1 MKTFGGK
8 CCIIDS
14 KRKSVIPCNEA
25 FRKAL
30 SFERSFYMKFKK
42 RKILAAIAAC
52 TLMAGTIPVCI
63 NVYGTSPAAIS
74 AESEDTEMKR
84 LLTLVKSR
92 VTIPEELSE
101 FTFSKEGKGAAIYY
115 SFHWGTKDG
124 VYPAKTLDIAASGE
138 SIISYNYYSS
148 DRKYSGEP
156 AFGAMTEAQLTEK
169 AAAFIKMLNPNFGD
183 SFKLDD
189 FNATLRGRNASFSI
203 VRTEQGRNAFLNSG
217 SVALN
222 KDTGEPVS
230 FEMTWWDKASFSD
243 ISKAVSLEDM
253 KKFYKA
259 GTTPELVYTVN
270 YNEDKKAYLPA
281 LIYLIKSDKYYD
293 LLTGSESKY
302 ASDLKAQ
309 NDKNNVISEYFGGV
323 YTTECDDAVALESP
337 AADKGEGGVTF
348 TPEELKA
355 MEEENGLI
363 SKKKAEEIVRADKL
377 LPVANAPEGVTMTM
391 RNARLVKN
399 DERSLRSGYTWIMS
413 FSSKYS
419 DGTEATAY
427 INLDAKTGEIL
438 SLSSWDG
445 NFKPVTDTKAA
456 AATADAALKHLMGDK
471 AAEYKLYNTNEW
483 GNEKSKRVTYT
494 YARYVNGVR
503 VATDDVTISVDG
515 RGVTE
520 FFSNY
525 HDVKFPSA
533 EAVGSEKAFD
543 GLFAANDINSG
554 FMGFRTMDGKAHTYP
569 VFYLTGN
576 YYVNAKTGVQCR
588 YDGTALDIKDA
599 GYSDISDHWCKKY
612 AEKLLE
618 YNIYI
623 DSDDGKLL
631 PNNAIS
637 RKDLEELIS
646 RVFGDVTPYRTA
658 ADSETASKAPVTYRD
673 AVKMYVEYAGGDDFA
688 QYKGIYK
695 SPFTDVPESDPDVG
709 YFALAYG
716 AGFAV
721 PNKDGGIDPD
731 SLVSRGMILY
741 MLYNSLK

>member
-1 MKTFGGK
+1 M
-8 CCIIDS
+8 
-14 KRKSVIPCNEA
+14 
-25 FRKAL
+25 
-30 SFERSFYMKFKK
+30 
-42 RKILAAIAAC
+42 LAAIAAC
-52 TLMAGTIPVCI
+52 ALMAGTIPVCI

-74 AESEDTEMKR
+74 SESEDAEMKR

-92 VTIPEELSE
+92 VTIPEELSQ
-101 FTFSKEGKGAAIYY
+101 FSFSKEGKGAAVYY

-124 VYPAKTLDIAASGE
+124 VSPAKTLDISASGE

-169 AAAFIKMLNPNFGD
+169 ATAFIKMLNPNFGD
-183 SFKLDD
+183 AFKLDN

-217 SVALN
+217 SIALN
-222 KDTGEPVS
+222 KDTGEPVN
-230 FEMTWWDKASFSD
+230 FEMTWWDKASFGD
-243 ISKAVSLEDM
+243 ISKAVSLDDM
-253 KKFYKA
+253 KKFYKS

-281 LIYLIKSDKYYD
+281 LVYIIKSDKYYD
-293 LLTGSESKY
+293 LLTGSESAY
-302 ASDLKAQ
+302 AADLKTQ
-309 NDKNNVISEYFGGV
+309 VDKNNVISENYGGV
-323 YTTECDDAVALESP
+323 YMTECDDAVALESP
-337 AADKGEGGVTF
+337 TAAKGEGGVTF

-377 LPVANAPEGVTMTM
+377 LPVANAPESVTMTL
-391 RNARLVKN
+391 RNARLAKN

-413 FSSKYS
+413 FSGKYS
-419 DGTEATAY
+419 DGNEISAY
-427 INLDAKTGEIL
+427 VNLDAKTGEIL
-438 SLSSWDG
+438 SLSYWDG

-456 AATADAALKHLMGDK
+456 ASTADTVFKHLMGDK
-471 AAEYKLYNTNEW
+471 AAEYKLYETNEW
-483 GNEKSKRVTYT
+483 GNEKNKRVSYT

-503 VATDDVTISVDG
+503 VTTDNVIINVDG
-515 RGVTE
+515 NGITE
-520 FFSNY
+520 FASAY
-525 HDVKFPSA
+525 HNVTFPSA
-533 EAVGSEKAFD
+533 EAVGTEKAFD
-543 GLFAANDINSG
+543 GLFAANEFNSG

-576 YYVNAKTGVQCR
+576 YYINAKTGVQCR
-588 YDGTALDIKDA
+588 YDGTALDVKEA
-599 GYSDISDHWCKKY
+599 GYTDISDHWCRKY

-646 RVFGDVTPYRTA
+646 RVYGDVSPYRTA
-658 ADSETASKAPVTYRD
+658 ADSEAASKAPVTYRD
-673 AVKMYVEYAGGDDFA
+673 AVKMYVKYAGGDDFA
-688 QYKGIYK
+688 KYKGIYK
-695 SPFTDVPESDPDVG
+695 SPFKDVSDTDTDVG

-721 PNKDGGIDPD
+721 PNKEGGINPD

>member
-1 MKTFGGK
+1 
-8 CCIIDS
+8 
-14 KRKSVIPCNEA
+14 
-25 FRKAL
+25 
-30 SFERSFYMKFKK
+30 MKFKK
-42 RKILAAIAAC
+42 RKMLAAIAAC
-52 TLMAGTIPVCI
+52 ALMAGTIPVCI

-92 VTIPEELSE
+92 VTVPEELSE
-101 FTFSKEGKGAAIYY
+101 FSFSKEGKGAAIYY

-124 VYPAKTLDIAASGE
+124 VYPAKTLDISASGE

-156 AFGAMTEAQLTEK
+156 SFGTLTKAQLTEK
-169 AAAFIKMLNPNFGD
+169 AASFIKMLNPNFGD
-183 SFKLDD
+183 AFKLDN

-203 VRTEQGRNAFLNSG
+203 VRTEQGRDAFLNSG
-217 SVALN
+217 SITLN
-222 KDTGEPVS
+222 KDTGELES
-230 FEMTWWDKASFSD
+230 FEMTWWDKASFND
-243 ISKAVSLEDM
+243 ISNAVSLDDM

-270 YNEDKKAYLPA
+270 YNEDKKAYVPA
-281 LIYLIKSDKYYD
+281 LVYVISSDKYYD
-293 LLTGSESKY
+293 LLTGSESAY
-302 ASDLKAQ
+302 AADLKAN
-309 NDKNNVISEYFGGV
+309 NDKNNVIFENYGYCV
-323 YTTECDDAVALESP
+323 ETECADDAAP
-337 AADKGEGGVTF
+337 MAAGKGDNGVTF

-377 LPVANAPEGVTMTM
+377 LPVANAPEGVTMTL
-391 RNARLVKN
+391 RNARLIKN
-399 DERSLRSGYTWIMS
+399 DERSLRSGYTWVLS
-413 FSSKYS
+413 FNGKYS
-419 DGTEATAY
+419 DKKE
-427 INLDAKTGEIL
+427 ISVFVNLDAKTGEIL
-438 SLSSWDG
+438 SVSSWND
-445 NFKPVTDTKAA
+445 NFKAVTDVNAA
-456 AATADAALKHLMGDK
+456 ASAADAALKHFMGNK
-471 AAEYKLYNTNEW
+471 AAEYKLYETNEY
-483 GNEKSKRVTYT
+483 GDNNKYITYT

-503 VATDDVTISVDG
+503 VNTDNITIGVDG
-515 RGVTE
+515 NGVIE
-520 FFSNY
+520 FSSNY

-533 EAVGSEKAFD
+533 EAVGTEKAFD
-543 GLFAANDINSG
+543 GLFAANEFESG
-554 FMGFRTMDGKAHTYP
+554 FMGFRTMDGIAHTYP
-569 VFYLTGN
+569 VFYLTGT

-588 YDGTALDIKDA
+588 YDGSALDIKEA
-599 GYSDISDHWCKKY
+599 GYSDISDHWCKTY

-646 RVFGDVTPYRTA
+646 DVFGDVTPYRTA
-658 ADSETASKAPVTYRD
+658 ADSEAASKAPVTYRD

-695 SPFTDVPESDPDVG
+695 SPFKDVSDSDADVG

-721 PNKDGGIDPD
+721 PNKDGGITPD

>member
-1 MKTFGGK
+1 MKHFGQIILKGK
-8 CCIIDS
+8 
-14 KRKSVIPCNEA
+14 PE
-25 FRKAL
+25 
-30 SFERSFYMKFKK
+30 ERSFNMKFKK
-42 RKILAAIAAC
+42 RKLIAAVAAC
-52 TLMAGTIPVCI
+52 ALMAGTIPVCI

-74 AESEDTEMKR
+74 AESEDAEMKR

-92 VTIPEELSE
+92 VTVPEELSE
-101 FTFSKEGKGAAIYY
+101 FSFSKEGKGAAIYY

-124 VYPAKTLDIAASGE
+124 VYPAKTIDISASGE

-156 AFGAMTEAQLTEK
+156 SFGTLTKAQLTEK

-183 SFKLDD
+183 SFKLDN

-217 SVALN
+217 SISLN
-222 KDTGEPVS
+222 KDTGEIES
-230 FEMTWWDKASFSD
+230 FNMTWWDKASFND
-243 ISKAVSLEDM
+243 ISNAVSLDDM
-253 KKFYKA
+253 KKSFKS
-259 GTTPELVYTVN
+259 GTEAELVYTVN

-281 LIYLIKSDKYYD
+281 LVYIIKSDKYYD
-293 LLTGSESKY
+293 LLTGSESAY
-302 ASDLKAQ
+302 ASDLKAN
-309 NDKNNVISEYFGGV
+309 NDKNNVISENYGGM
-323 YTTECDDAVALESP
+323 YLTECDDAVALESP
-337 AADKGEGGVTF
+337 TASKADGGVTF

-377 LPVANAPEGVTMTM
+377 LPVANVPEGVTLTM
-391 RNARLVKN
+391 KNARLVKN
-399 DERSLRSGYTWIMS
+399 DERSLRSGYTWNLS
-413 FSSKYS
+413 FSGKYS
-419 DGTEATAY
+419 DGNEISVY
-427 INLDAKTGEIL
+427 VDLDAKTGEIL

-456 AATADAALKHLMGDK
+456 AAVADTAFKHFMGDK
-471 AAEYKLYNTNEW
+471 AAEYKLFDTNEW
-483 GNEKSKRVTYT
+483 GNEKNKRVTYT

-503 VATDDVTISVDG
+503 VTTDNVIVNVDG
-515 RGVTE
+515 NGVTE
-520 FFSNY
+520 FSSAY
-525 HDVKFPSA
+525 HDVTFPSA
-533 EAVGSEKAFD
+533 EAVGTEKAFD
-543 GLFAANDINSG
+543 GLFAANDFSSG
-554 FMGFRTMDGKAHTYP
+554 FTGFRTMDGIAHTYP
-569 VFYLTGN
+569 VFYLTGT
-576 YYVNAKTGVQCR
+576 YYIDAKTGVQCR
-588 YDGTALDIKDA
+588 YDGAALDVKEA
-599 GYSDISDHWCKKY
+599 GYSDISDHWCRTY

-631 PNNAIS
+631 PDNAIS

-646 RVFGDVTPYRTA
+646 RIYGDVIPYRTA
-658 ADSETASKAPVTYRD
+658 IDSASASKAPATYRD

-695 SPFTDVPESDPDVG
+695 SPFKDVPDSDADVG

-721 PNKDGGIDPD
+721 PNKDGNITPD

>member
-1 MKTFGGK
+1 
-8 CCIIDS
+8 
-14 KRKSVIPCNEA
+14 
-25 FRKAL
+25 
-30 SFERSFYMKFKK
+30 MKFKK

-74 AESEDTEMKR
+74 AESEDAEMKR

-92 VTIPEELSE
+92 VTIPEDMSE
-101 FTFSKEGKGAAIYY
+101 FSFSKEGKGAAIYY

-156 AFGAMTEAQLTEK
+156 AFGTLTNAQLTEK
-169 AAAFIKMLNPNFGD
+169 ATAFIKMLNPNFGD
-183 SFKLDD
+183 SFKLDN
-189 FNATLRGRNASFSI
+189 FGATLRGRNASFSV
-203 VRTEQGRNAFLNSG
+203 VRMEQGRNAFLNSG

-222 KDTGEPVS
+222 KDTGEIES
-230 FEMTWWDKASFSD
+230 FEMTWWDKASFCD
-243 ISKAVSLEDM
+243 ISKAVSLDDM
-253 KKFYKA
+253 KKLYKA

-270 YNEDKKAYLPA
+270 FNEDKKAYVPA
-281 LIYLIKSDKYYD
+281 LIYTVSSDKYYD
-293 LLTGSESKY
+293 LQMGSESKY

-309 NDKNNVISEYFGGV
+309 NDKNNVISENFGGV
-323 YTTECDDAVALESP
+323 YMTECDDAVALESP
-337 AADKGEGGVTF
+337 TAAKGEGGVTF

-377 LPVANAPEGVTMTM
+377 LPVANAPAGVTMTM
-391 RNARLVKN
+391 RNARLIKN
-399 DERSLRSGYTWIMS
+399 DERSLRSGYTWILS
-413 FSSKYS
+413 FSGKYS
-419 DGTEATAY
+419 DGSEVSAY
-427 INLDAKTGEIL
+427 VNLDAKTGEIL
-438 SLSSWDG
+438 SVSSWDG

-456 AATADAALKHLMGDK
+456 AETADKAFKHLMGNK
-471 AAEYKLYNTNEW
+471 AAEYKLYETNEW
-483 GNEKSKRVTYT
+483 GNEKNKRVTYT

-503 VATDDVTISVDG
+503 VTTDNVIISVDG
-515 RGVTE
+515 KGITE
-520 FFSNY
+520 FSSAY
-525 HDVKFPSA
+525 HNVTFPSA
-533 EAVGSEKAFD
+533 EAVGTEKAFD
-543 GLFAANDINSG
+543 GLFAANEFNSG
-554 FMGFRTMDGKAHTYP
+554 FTGFRTMDGKAHTYP
-569 VFYLTGN
+569 VFYLTGT
-576 YYVNAKTGVQCR
+576 YYIDAKTGVQCS
-588 YDGTALDIKDA
+588 YNGEALDVKDA
-599 GYSDISDHWCKKY
+599 GYTDISDHWCKTY

-623 DSDDGKLL
+623 NSDDGKLL
-631 PNNAIS
+631 PDNAIS

-646 RVFGDVTPYRTA
+646 RVYGDVSPYRTA
-658 ADSETASKAPVTYRD
+658 ADSEAASKAPVTYRD
-673 AVKMYVEYAGGDDFA
+673 AVKMYVEYAGGDNFA
-688 QYKGIYK
+688 QYTGIYK
-695 SPFTDVPESDPDVG
+695 SPFKDVPDTDPDVG

-721 PNKDGGIDPD
+721 PNKEGNINPD